1 MSGSGLRKLR
11 AEARRERAAEAA
23 ELRARGIARH
33 DTELRWLLAGL
44 RAEPWDVVMAQ
55 LRERAE
61 RLASEAPFLAPQAG
75 ATGYCFCAPAA
86 PRAYCPG
93 LKAAHLW
100 GAFHPDQADPE
111 RVDAGPER
119 APPARARLAD

>member
-1 MSGSGLRKLR
+1 LFVDAGFKANDQRYDPMPFKNPDVRRRYERERLRKLR

-33 DTELRWLLAGL
+33 GTELRWLLAGL

-61 RLASEAPFLAPQAG
+61 
-75 ATGYCFCAPAA
+75 
-86 PRAYCPG
+86 
-93 LKAAHLW
+93 
-100 GAFHPDQADPE
+100 
-111 RVDAGPER
+111 
-119 APPARARLAD
+119 